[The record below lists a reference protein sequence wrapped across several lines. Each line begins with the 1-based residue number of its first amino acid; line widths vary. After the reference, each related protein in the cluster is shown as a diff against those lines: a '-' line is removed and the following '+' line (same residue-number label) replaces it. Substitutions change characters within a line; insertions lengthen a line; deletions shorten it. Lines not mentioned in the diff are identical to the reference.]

1 MSGVYEWLSK
11 FFGRLPEAKNTNMAV
26 DPFELAAQQ
35 PQRRQPKRPAP
46 LVVAEETTSA
56 GVRHDPSLIM
66 RLKDDHRSL
75 LKQYAAIKTAAEEG
89 DWTTVHSGLQRF
101 RAELTDHLL
110 TESVK
115 LYVYLRLK
123 LSADAS
129 QLRLMRSFSSEM
141 VGIGKVVVDFIESH
155 EDVALDPGKQAQ
167 FMTAWAE
174 LGKVLGDRIGR
185 EEKTLYPMYDEPL
198 IDSYGQMH

>member
-11 FFGRLPEAKNTNMAV
+11 FFGRLPESKATLTM

-35 PQRRQPKRPAP
+35 PQRRPQKRAMPVATEEEAP
-46 LVVAEETTSA
+46 SA
-56 GVRHDPSLIM
+56 GVRHDPALIP
-66 RLKDDHRSL
+66 RLKDDHRAL
-75 LKQYAAIKTAAEEG
+75 LKQYAAIKTAAQ
-89 DWTTVHSGLQRF
+89 DNNWTAVHAGLQRF

-115 LYVYLRLK
+115 LYVYLRIK

-141 VGIGKVVVDFIESH
+141 VGIGKAVVDFIESY
-155 EDVALDPGKQAQ
+155 EDVALDSHKQAQ
-167 FMTAWAE
+167 FMTGWGE
-174 LGKVLGDRIGR
+174 IGKVLGDRIGR

-198 IDSYGQMH
+198 IDRYEQMH